1 MRQAATKPEPE
12 IPEPIAPEASGHV
25 PLESMFPRLFSLWR
39 QRRFLGRA
47 AISGLAAGILV
58 AFLLPRRYESTT
70 QLMPPDNQSGAG
82 MAMLAELTRGSEA
95 SSASG
100 GLGALAG
107 ELLGVKNTGAMF
119 IGVLR
124 SHTVESRLVE
134 RFDLRRVYGKRL
146 DIDACRKLEQ
156 NTQISED
163 RKSGIIAITVT
174 DHDSR
179 RAAAI
184 ARAYVEELDRL
195 VADLS
200 TSSARRERIFLEGR
214 LAAVK
219 QDLDQAS
226 KKFSQ
231 FASKNATL
239 DIKEEA
245 KAMLESTAILQGQLI
260 AAESEL
266 QGLEQIYS
274 DNNVRVRASRAR
286 IIELRRQ
293 IDKLGGKSDLSET
306 ATSNNE
312 NIDSIYPSIR
322 KLPLIGVTYA
332 DLYRQ
337 NRIEEAVYESLTKE
351 YELAKV
357 QEAKEIPSVKVLDA
371 PDIPE
376 RRSFPPRLL
385 IMFLGVISGLVA
397 AVVWILSR
405 EHWEK
410 IDADDPT
417 KMLGLHVFQA
427 IRARVYRNSTNGSRE
442 NAGADDS
449 GSLSTDEKSQQ
460 GL

>member
-1 MRQAATKPEPE
+1 
-12 IPEPIAPEASGHV
+12 
-25 PLESMFPRLFSLWR
+25 
-39 QRRFLGRA
+39 
-47 AISGLAAGILV
+47 
-58 AFLLPRRYESTT
+58 
-70 QLMPPDNQSGAG
+70 MPPDNQSGAG
-82 MAMLAELTRGSEA
+82 MAMLAELTKGSE
-95 SSASG
+95 SSPAGG

-124 SHTVESRLVE
+124 SHTVLSRLVE
-134 RFDLRRVYGKRL
+134 RFNLRSVYGKQL
-146 DIDACRKLEQ
+146 EIDACRKLEEY
-156 NTQISED
+156 TQISED

-174 DHDSR
+174 DHDPK

-184 ARAYVEELDRL
+184 AKAYVEELDRL
-195 VADLS
+195 VSELS

-214 LAAVK
+214 LTAVK
-219 QDLDQAS
+219 QDLDLAS
-226 KKFSQ
+226 KEFSQ

-274 DNNVRVRASRAR
+274 DNNVRVRASQAR

-293 IDKLGGKSDLSET
+293 IDKLGGRNDTSET
-306 ATSNNE
+306 ATSKNDNV
-312 NIDSIYPSIR
+312 DSIYPSIR
-322 KLPLIGVTYA
+322 KLPLLGVTYA

-337 NRIEEAVYESLTKE
+337 NRIEETVYESLTKE

-371 PDIPE
+371 PDVPQ
-376 RRSFPPRLL
+376 RRSFPPRLP
-385 IMFLGVISGLVA
+385 IMFLGIICGLVA
-397 AVVWILSR
+397 ATVWIFGK
-405 EHWEK
+405 EHWEE
-410 IDADDPT
+410 IDPDDPN
-417 KMLGLHVFQA
+417 KMLGLHVFHSVK
-427 IRARVYRNSTNGSRE
+427 ARVYRNSTNGSRE
-442 NAGADDS
+442 DPGADKDS
-449 GSLSTDEKSQQ
+449 PLSDDEGRQ